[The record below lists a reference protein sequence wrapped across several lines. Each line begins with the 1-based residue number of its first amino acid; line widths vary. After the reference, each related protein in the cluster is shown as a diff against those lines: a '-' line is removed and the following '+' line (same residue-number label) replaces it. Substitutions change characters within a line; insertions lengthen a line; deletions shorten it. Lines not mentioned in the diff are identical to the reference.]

1 MTAKK
6 RANGEG
12 SIRKR
17 DEGGWEGRYT
27 AGYDILTRKQSQ
39 KGGFANTKKECAA
52 KLAKAIQENTGPYY
66 QRGKGYDD
74 VTLGHWMYLW
84 FEAYTKPNIR
94 PNTITSYT
102 NIIENHIIPA
112 LGDIRLTKL
121 QSIQIQRFYN
131 DLKEHGRLDSKAIRT
146 EEPLSSSM
154 VRHAHMVLS
163 GALKQAV
170 KERIIPFNPCDNCRI
185 PKKEKKEMT
194 ILPPEKIGAY
204 LDEAKRLGV
213 YEMFFLEL
221 TSGLRRGELLA
232 LLWAD
237 LDVEN
242 RKLTVNKQINRINGE
257 LIVSEPKTQNS
268 IRTVALPEQTID
280 LLITEHQRHPDS
292 PLMFCCPRTNS
303 YWSPDSVVRL
313 HKRMLAAA
321 GVEDRVRFHDL
332 RHTFTTLAVQSGAD
346 VKTIASM
353 LGHYSA
359 AFTLDTYTHVTD
371 SMQRGAAEKISVF
384 LNTNVQ
390 INTNVQVNV
399 NIVQPPDDVVV
410 VKEAV

>member
-1 MTAKK
+1 MKSCK
-6 RANGEG
+6 
-12 SIRKR
+12 
-17 DEGGWEGRYT
+17 Y
-27 AGYDILTRKQSQ
+27 QS
-39 KGGFANTKKECAA
+39 AEELPMVLNV
-52 KLAKAIQENTGPYY
+52 QEVSDFIG
-66 QRGKGYDD
+66 
-74 VTLGHWMYLW
+74 LG
-84 FEAYTKPNIR
+84 
-94 PNTITSYT
+94 
-102 NIIENHIIPA
+102 
-112 LGDIRLTKL
+112 
-121 QSIQIQRFYN
+121 
-131 DLKEHGRLDSKAIRT
+131 
-146 EEPLSSSM
+146 M

-194 ILPPEKIGAY
+194 ILPPEKIGEY

-232 LLWAD
+232 LLWTD

-242 RKLTVNKQINRINGE
+242 NKLTVNKQVNRINGE
-257 LIVSEPKTQNS
+257 FVVSEPKTQNS
-268 IRTVALPEQTID
+268 IRTVALPQQTVE

-353 LGHYSA
+353 LGHCSA

-371 SMQRGAAEKISVF
+371 SMQRRAADKISVF
-384 LNTNVQ
+384 LNANVQ

-399 NIVQPPDDVVV
+399 NIVQPEGTMVTVDESV
-410 VKEAV
+410 

>member
-1 MTAKK
+1 MSAKK

-17 DEGGWEGRYT
+17 YEGCWEGRYT
-27 AGYDILTRKQSQ
+27 AGYDILTGKRIQ
-39 KGGFANTKKECAA
+39 KGVFAKTKKECAA

-74 VTLGHWMYLW
+74 VTLGHWMHLW
-84 FEAYTKPNIR
+84 FESYTKPNIR

-268 IRTVALPEQTID
+268 IRTVALP
-280 LLITEHQRHPDS
+280 
-292 PLMFCCPRTNS
+292 
-303 YWSPDSVVRL
+303 
-313 HKRMLAAA
+313 
-321 GVEDRVRFHDL
+321 
-332 RHTFTTLAVQSGAD
+332 
-346 VKTIASM
+346 
-353 LGHYSA
+353 
-359 AFTLDTYTHVTD
+359 
-371 SMQRGAAEKISVF
+371 
-384 LNTNVQ
+384 
-390 INTNVQVNV
+390 
-399 NIVQPPDDVVV
+399 
-410 VKEAV
+410 